1 MTVQLSDSLISD
13 LTVTL
18 KFYQQRTD
26 TSSDLEELLDISEHL
41 LEAVAIV
48 RRAQI
53 IRAHGPELSGG
64 GSEPF
69 DDLHGG
75 NA

>member
-53 IRAHGPELSGG
+53 IRASGQILNAP
-64 GSEPF
+64 SADPF
-69 DDLHGG
+69 DDLSGG